1 MAKNKRF
8 NIGLMIHHLENEYAT
23 EVIKGAISAAK
34 ELDLNLI
41 IMPGRGIN
49 AVADDEKYSIY
60 DYQNNVV
67 YNYVSSENL
76 DALIVSAGTIGSYI
90 SQQEMLKFL
99 RGYGNLPILTME
111 VEYPGYPCVH
121 FDQNAMKLAVNH
133 LIETCGC
140 KKIAYVSG
148 PIGNI
153 DAMDRLHCYK
163 EVLHEH
169 GINYDESLV
178 GFGNFSESSENVVE
192 QLLNANPDVD
202 AMCFAN
208 DKMCVGGYNVFQRRG
223 LRVGKDI
230 LVTGFDD
237 SEVST
242 SLKPMLTTIRTNIS
256 DMGYRSVYSAYE
268 MIETSHACSLSL
280 DARLIIRESCGNY
293 ENELDSNKPNGYSNL
308 STSVIVGSIFNK
320 YIGEI
325 QNIKRSRFVHEIW
338 EVVYDEFDMIQNNII
353 PDHEI
358 FSERYTQIF
367 NSTDNIHISISLL
380 DKIFGYAKDVALTM
394 SESNKEMGLSIEK
407 IYDTQLE
414 LLLDYSVQQQYRL
427 RTSLSYSNFLISNIN
442 KDMMIN
448 CNDEEQSYYSI
459 INNLQRVNFKS
470 SYVFV
475 FKEPVV
481 HYQYD
486 KWIMPETTF
495 LKSYHN
501 GKELQNVNPPNQEIS
516 IMKCIDNDYTPKDR
530 RFTFVMVP
538 LFSNEEQYGLLV
550 CELEPDSFPQIYSAS
565 PQICTAI
572 KLTRLV
578 KELEGSLKAAE
589 FDNKRLKRISDSD
602 ELTGAYNRRGF
613 YHLSNMLL
621 TAEDSRGKEAVLLL
635 ADLDNLKKLN
645 DTFGH
650 DEGDHAIKM
659 CIQYLRTCIPLL
671 DVIGRIGGD
680 EFAAFVIVDDAEKA
694 IEKIYN
700 SVKNNAVDYN
710 SSSDKPYNI
719 TVSLGLHKVLCGP
732 DEIIQ
737 NHVKYADAALYV
749 DKKKKNSDI
758 LKHKNS

>member
-1 MAKNKRF
+1 MIKKKRYY
-8 NIGLMIHHLENEYAT
+8 IGLMIHHLENEYAT
-23 EVIKGAISAAK
+23 EVLKGAISAAK
-34 ELDLNLI
+34 ELDVNLI

-60 DYQNNVV
+60 DYQNNVI

-99 RGYGNLPILTME
+99 RSYGSLPVLTME
-111 VEYPGYPCVH
+111 VEYPGYPCIH
-121 FDQNAMKLAVNH
+121 FDQNAMKLAVDH

-140 KKIAYVSG
+140 KKIAFISG
-148 PIGNI
+148 TIGNN

-163 EVLHEH
+163 ESLHEH
-169 GINYDESLV
+169 GIEFDETLV
-178 GFGNFSESSENVVE
+178 GYGNFSEASETVVE
-192 QLLNANPDVD
+192 QILEAHPDVE

-208 DKMCVGGYNVFQRRG
+208 DKMCVGGYNVFKRRG
-223 LRVGKDI
+223 IRVGKDI

-242 SLKPMLTTIRTNIS
+242 SLKPMLTTIRTNLS
-256 DMGYRSVYSAYE
+256 EMGYRSIYSAYE

-280 DARLIIRESCGNY
+280 EARLIIRESCGNY
-293 ENELDSNKPNGYSNL
+293 ENELDSIYDKDYSEH
-308 STSVIVGSIFNK
+308 STSDIVGSIFNK

-325 QNIKRSRFVHEIW
+325 RNIKRTKFVHDIW
-338 EVVYDEFDMIQNNII
+338 EAVYDEFELIHNGIV
-353 PDHEI
+353 PDSNM
-358 FSERYTQIF
+358 FSERYAQIF
-367 NSTDNIHISISLL
+367 NNAESVNISNSLL
-380 DKIFGYAKDVALTM
+380 KKIFGHAKDVALAL
-394 SESNKEMGLSIEK
+394 SGKNSNIGLSVEK

-414 LLLDYSVQQQYRL
+414 LLLDYCIQQQFRL

-448 CNDEEQSYYSI
+448 CNDEEKSYYSV

-470 SYVFV
+470 SYVYV

-486 KWIMPETTF
+486 KWIMPETTL

-501 GKELQNVNPPNQEIS
+501 GKELETVTPPNQEVS
-516 IMKCIDNDYTPKDR
+516 IMNCINNRFTPKDR
-530 RFTFVMVP
+530 RFTFVIVP

-550 CELEPDSFPQIYSAS
+550 CELEPESFPQIYSAS

-578 KELEGSLKAAE
+578 KELEGNLQEAE

-621 TAEDSRGKEAVLLL
+621 TSEDSNGKEAVLLL
-635 ADLDNLKKLN
+635 ADLDNLKKIN

-650 DEGDHAIKM
+650 DDGDHAIKM
-659 CIQYLRTCIPLL
+659 CIQYLRTSVSLL

-680 EFAAFVIVDDAEKA
+680 EFAAFVVVDDADKA
-694 IEKIYN
+694 MAEIYD
-700 SVKNNAVDYN
+700 SIKKNAAEYN
-710 SSSDKPYNI
+710 KNSDKPYNI
-719 TVSLGLHKVLCGP
+719 TVSLGLHKIRCSP

-737 NHVKYADAALYV
+737 NHVKYADAALYE
-749 DKKKKNSDI
+749 DKKKKSYDI
-758 LKHKNS
+758 IKRKD